1 MLMSLAVI
9 SIVIMGVYTCFSINQ
24 INKDI
29 KYIRLSIDE
38 LENTIHRRQWVIHDR
53 YKQVQ

>member
-38 LENTIHRRQWVIHDR
+38 LENTIHRRQWVLHDR
-53 YKQVQ
+53 HKQVQ